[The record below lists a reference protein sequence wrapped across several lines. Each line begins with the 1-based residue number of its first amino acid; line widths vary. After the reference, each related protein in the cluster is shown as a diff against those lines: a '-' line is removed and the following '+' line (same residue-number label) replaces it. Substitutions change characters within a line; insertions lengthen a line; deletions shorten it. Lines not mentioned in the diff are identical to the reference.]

1 MKRLTIFAMLAALAL
16 GFGSCSNRS
25 SKQFKAMGENVL
37 SIENQISAM
46 KDCDELQMMNFAIL
60 GLRSDLDNLKQE
72 GTISD
77 AEVGKLSDLLDRLEA
92 TWNGKWASLDCE
104 QITIE
109 DELDTSGEAEDEEFE
124 GNEAL

>member
-1 MKRLTIFAMLAALAL
+1 M
-16 GFGSCSNRS
+16 
-25 SKQFKAMGENVL
+25 L

-124 GNEAL
+124 GNETL